1 MTRSAAPFARNG
13 WPGGTIARNFVV
25 RFAAIAF
32 AALGWGVPSHAQVS
46 GPSAF
51 SETYNNWTVRCAVE
65 EREGESVRQCVMEQR
80 FIWQDPQS
88 GQRQPLL
95 TVTLVPLASPGKGFE
110 AVVVTPFGLKLKSG
124 LRLRADEAPSTLLA
138 FDSCFPNGCV
148 ARGALSQIMI
158 ESFRAG
164 VVLHVEAE
172 PAAGG
177 GEPFRLEGSLKGFTN
192 AIDRLLGEI
201 GNR

>member
-1 MTRSAAPFARNG
+1 MTRAVVPSGRHGRPGVEFARN
-13 WPGGTIARNFVV
+13 
-25 RFAAIAF
+25 FAVGLACAF
-32 AALGWGVPSHAQVS
+32 AALGWGVPSSAQVS
-46 GPSAF
+46 GPSSF
-51 SETYNNWTVRCAVE
+51 SETYSNWTVRCAVE
-65 EREGESVRQCVMEQR
+65 EKEGKSARQCVMEQR

-95 TVTLVPLASPGKGFE
+95 TVTLVPLASSGKGFE

-138 FDSCFPNGCV
+138 FDACFPNGCV
-148 ARGALSQIMI
+148 ARGPLSQIMI

-164 VVLHVEAE
+164 VVLHVDAE
-172 PAAGG
+172 PAAG
-177 GEPFRLEGSLKGFTN
+177 GEPFRLEGSLKGFTG
-192 AIDRLLGEI
+192 AIDRLLGEV